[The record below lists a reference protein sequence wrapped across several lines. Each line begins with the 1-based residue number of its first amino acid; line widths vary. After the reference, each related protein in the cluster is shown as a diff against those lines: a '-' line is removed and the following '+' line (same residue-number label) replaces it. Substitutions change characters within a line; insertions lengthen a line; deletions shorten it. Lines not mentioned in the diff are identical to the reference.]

1 MTKIELTAAQKA
13 ELARIKRMEALDAT
27 QAALIERYPDAD
39 IVEDSLLPSEES
51 DPLGPF
57 AGKQTIVI
65 RCCECSEERQI
76 ATQDLFQVRRCKPC
90 TKLMQKRNKSAKRAA
105 KPESQA
111 AAAKREEAKAAKSE
125 AEAAKVAKRAEK
137 LREQLAI
144 LEAAAAS

>member
-105 KPESQA
+105 KPESIE
-111 AAAKREEAKAAKSE
+111 AAAKREAAKAARLE
-125 AEAAKVAKRAEK
+125 TEAAKTERPAAK